1 MPFALTIARPFP
13 CHAVPK
19 EKGRSP
25 PLPRRSPKQY
35 LLISVTWCLPFRP
48 TPGERVRLSLS
59 SRTIPHDCSR
69 GKWKASILGS
79 PIDSNLAL
87 DCRGHSTG
95 GARYPIIPGGQGN
108 WNLGQT
114 RTHSKAARR
123 SNGNARSPRRP
134 AKWAGGTRTKNG
146 GQPRGVAPA
155 QRHGQRQCP
164 LTLPSLTAGRG
175 RTTAL
180 GNHMGLPLR

>member
-1 MPFALTIARPFP
+1 MPCGP
-13 CHAVPK
+13 PK
-19 EKGRSP
+19 KGRSP

-87 DCRGHSTG
+87 DCREHSTG
-95 GARYPIIPGGQGN
+95 GARYPIIPGGQCN
-108 WNLGQT
+108 WNLEAGQRAQQG
-114 RTHSKAARR
+114 RTPLERQRAA
-123 SNGNARSPRRP
+123 GEP
-134 AKWAGGTRTKNG
+134 AGGEGPRDATQVAKPFAVPE
-146 GQPRGVAPA
+146 GQD
-155 QRHGQRQCP
+155 
-164 LTLPSLTAGRG
+164 
-175 RTTAL
+175 
-180 GNHMGLPLR
+180 